1 MTDEKIQSLL
11 ARVMVGGVI
20 ISGIIIFSGLTWYL
34 ATHIG
39 VPPGDHVFSGEPK
52 YFESFGGMIRR
63 AFSWH
68 EFGERRS
75 VIMVGIVLLLF
86 NPIVRV
92 GLAVAGF
99 FAQRDWQYCAI
110 SALVFAVLV
119 FSFFA

>member
-11 ARVMVGGVI
+11 ARVMVSGVI
-20 ISGIIIFSGLTWYL
+20 VSGIIIFGGLAWYL
-34 ATHIG
+34 STHIG
-39 VPPGDHVFSGEPK
+39 VPPGDHVFSGEPRF
-52 YFESFGGMIRR
+52 FETFGDMIRR

-75 VIMVGIVLLLF
+75 VIMVGIVLLLL